1 MRAFTPAMGHR
12 YATRR
17 NYDHGPGK
25 HASVSVLSPYIR
37 RRLVTEQ
44 EVVAAALAAH
54 GPQVAKTY
62 VAQSRLLRLSPAL
75 RRDHRVANPE
85 GLDSIYEVS
94 YLPPR
99 P

>member
-1 MRAFTPAMGHR
+1 MSHFAPTRAAGLSAMRAFIPAMGHR

-62 VAQSRLLRLSPAL
+62 V
-75 RRDHRVANPE
+75 E
-85 GLDSIYEVS
+85 EVS
-94 YLPPR
+94 DVRAYGSK
-99 P
+99 